1 MGWPTGFAPAT
12 TSATD
17 WCSAVELRPPY
28 FYYTI
33 IAGAPGRIRTP
44 NTRSEAWRDIHFTTR
59 ALRSTQGKL
68 FLLDQ
73 VYTELI
79 FDERSGAGERNRTV
93 ALTLEGSRSTI
104 KLHPHFGVPRLELGT
119 FPTLRRDALPPQ
131 SGTAD
136 SNRESLGPKPSALPL
151 GQSPLS

>member
-104 KLHPHFGVPRLELGT
+104 KLHPHFAITER
-119 FPTLRRDALPPQ
+119 
-131 SGTAD
+131 S
-136 SNRESLGPKPSALPL
+136 SNLFRATISAMTGRNPAQRFRNSCISRKAKQKNFRFLN
-151 GQSPLS
+151 